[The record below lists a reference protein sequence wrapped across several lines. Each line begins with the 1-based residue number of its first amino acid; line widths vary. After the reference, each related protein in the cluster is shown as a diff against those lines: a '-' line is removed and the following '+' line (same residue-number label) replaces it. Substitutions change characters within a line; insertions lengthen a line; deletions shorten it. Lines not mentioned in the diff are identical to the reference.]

1 MPTQHRLRLH
11 QEAGPSRS
19 GQPLSQ
25 RTQDQAIARLP
36 ARTLDLQF
44 EHPDLLAE
52 SQHLRL
58 QVGRVLALEQD

>member
-11 QEAGPSRS
+11 QEAGPGGSR
-19 GQPLSQ
+19 QPFSQ
-25 RTQDQAIARLP
+25 RTHDQAVFRLP
-36 ARTLDLQF
+36 PRTLDLPF

-58 QVGRVLALEQD
+58 QASRVLALELD